1 VQELERLQERAKQK
15 RNTWHDIRS
24 GKIRFATEAEMVS
37 HLEGAWYRWK
47 QAVADLN
54 AYKNAVVRTAEP
66 RVLTF
71 A

>member
-1 VQELERLQERAKQK
+1 
-15 RNTWHDIRS
+15 
-24 GKIRFATEAEMVS
+24 MVS

-66 RVLTF
+66 RELTF